1 MALCMRSLI
10 GGTQTHTNT
19 HTQAELLGET
29 TIQSLLEQGPLLAHS
44 AGVQSKGLYPCGK

>member
-10 GGTQTHTNT
+10 GGTQTRTNT

-44 AGVQSKGLYPCGK
+44 AVVQSKGLYPCGK